1 MSPVITKL
9 YCRRWVSRC
18 QGNLAWR
25 PSSGSWRGSGQI
37 GILWPCI
44 GCKGVWEVQE
54 KCQRK
59 DVEVLSYR
67 WEVPTE
73 VVWSLYFQGSSWG
86 QKEKG
91 FMDSSFPNC
100 LHNGLG
106 TRMWQEVW
114 HWQHIGFRTPW
125 TGNWKMTSLPW
136 WSEGNA
142 GEVLHVLE
150 LLDNL

>member
-91 FMDSSFPNC
+91 SINNSFPTS
-100 LHNGLG
+100 HTGGG
-106 TRMWQEVW
+106 TIMWQEVGLYLW
-114 HWQHIGFRTPW
+114 NITICSCSCSCSKIMRTEWGYSCRFYVNTFP
-125 TGNWKMTSLPW
+125 
-136 WSEGNA
+136 
-142 GEVLHVLE
+142 VL
-150 LLDNL
+150 